1 MCNISWGSCRYPVR
15 LLIVY
20 YCTSLYCSNN
30 ARHRHHH
37 VVSTSKAFSNQQE
50 WYKNLIILW
59 GIQHLLSNDSSIV
72 YTLWWVHTAYLR
84 HSYNSCSHTRCSV
97 RASVRIL
104 SVTLCYWLICDSN
117 LQRVEFSPHALSS
130 NKWML
135 MKIGPFSL
143 VCAKAIMNS
152 YYVSLW
158 AWSKFNRQ
166 SLRNRM
172 LLQCHTPKK
181 KKTTTKNLKHR

>member
-1 MCNISWGSCRYPVR
+1 M
-15 LLIVY
+15 
-20 YCTSLYCSNN
+20 
-30 ARHRHHH
+30 
-37 VVSTSKAFSNQQE
+37 STSNALSNQQE
-50 WYKNLIILW
+50 WYKNLMIFW

-72 YTLWWVHTAYLR
+72 YTLWWVHSAYLC
-84 HSYNSCSHTRCSV
+84 HYYNSCSHTRCSV

-104 SVTLCYWLICDSN
+104 SVTLGYWLICDSN
-117 LQRVEFSPHALSS
+117 LQRVELSPRAVSS

-166 SLRNRM
+166 SLRNHM
-172 LLQCHTPKK
+172 LFQSHTAKK
-181 KKTTTKNLKHR
+181 IKLKKP